1 MIVKITIKYNI
12 ECDLPENPITYL
24 YLEREYINV
33 NISIILKNSKDS
45 IVDNITII
53 IFYVL

>member
-1 MIVKITIKYNI
+1 MTIKYNI

-33 NISIILKNSKDS
+33 NI
-45 IVDNITII
+45 
-53 IFYVL
+53 VLF

>member
-12 ECDLPENPITYL
+12 EFDLPENLITYL

-33 NISIILKNSKDS
+33 NIKYYSKK
-45 IVDNITII
+45 
-53 IFYVL
+53 F